1 LLTIY
6 EIEKDWNKSI
16 DTARRIESM
25 SDKPL
30 GIEIAQFH
38 CERAGCAAAQEHGGG
53 GRAVEA
59 RAAANPQNVR
69 ATILSGDAAEA
80 AGDPAAA
87 LGHWKRVERRTPP
100 TCRSSPTS

>member
-38 CERAGCAAAQEHGGG
+38 CELAQ
-53 GRAVEA
+53 
-59 RAAANPQNVR
+59 
-69 ATILSGDAAEA
+69 DALQRKNT
-80 AGDPAAA
+80 P
-87 LGHWKRVERRTPP
+87 RRRP
-100 TCRSSPTS
+100 SS